1 MAYTFLTV
9 ASAFHRTFDED
20 GNPTNEGY
28 DYQSA
33 IELLNRIA
41 DTGEGRL
48 YIDESGNLTYESRY
62 HRDA

>member
-9 ASAFHRTFDED
+9 ESAFHRTFDGE

-28 DYQSA
+28 DYQTA
-33 IELLNRIA
+33 MELLNRIA

-48 YIDESGNLTYESRY
+48 YIDSSGNVIYESRY
-62 HRDA
+62 HRET